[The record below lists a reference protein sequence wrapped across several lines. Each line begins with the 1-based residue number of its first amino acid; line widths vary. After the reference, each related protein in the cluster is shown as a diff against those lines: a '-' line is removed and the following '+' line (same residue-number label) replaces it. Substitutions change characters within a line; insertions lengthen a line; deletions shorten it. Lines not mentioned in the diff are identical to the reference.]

1 MLMKCT
7 LKKILTCSMMLLL
20 GAGLAGCVSETEED
34 EKKEIEVENKEEA
47 KNTKKEN
54 ILSEYF

>member
-47 KNTKKEN
+47 KNTKKEVS
-54 ILSEYF
+54 IE